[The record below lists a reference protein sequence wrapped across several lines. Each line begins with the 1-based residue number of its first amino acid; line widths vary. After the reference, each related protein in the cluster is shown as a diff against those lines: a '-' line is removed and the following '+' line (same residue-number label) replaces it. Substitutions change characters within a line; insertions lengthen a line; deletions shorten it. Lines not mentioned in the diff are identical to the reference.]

1 MFLVFIQQFV
11 LRGEL
16 LINQHSPLQIYT
28 TKEGSIKVDDTFDK
42 DTVWLSKAQMA
53 ELFQCDQSVISRHI
67 KNVFLE
73 GEFPEAGNV
82 QNMHIANSDKPIDFY
97 SFDVIISVGY

>member
-1 MFLVFIQQFV
+1 
-11 LRGEL
+11 
-16 LINQHSPLQIYT
+16 
-28 TKEGSIKVDDTFDK
+28 
-42 DTVWLSKAQMA
+42 MA

-73 GEFPEAGNV
+73 GEFPEVGNV

-97 SFDVIISVGY
+97 SFDVIISVGS